1 MKRIL
6 SIFSVAALFV
16 FAACT
21 DKDYDL
27 SDVDTTARFTV
38 KDLVVPVNLDD
49 ITLDYVLDL
58 KDDSKVKKNG
68 NEYAVIEE
76 GTFSSNTITVNS
88 FTTPGST
95 TTVSDNITINPGSPA
110 PSRGNGVRR
119 DGRICLG
126 SADIPKKA
134 TEINASAHNVDASID
149 SIYKIGVELQI
160 KLEIQFTGLTNVID
174 SIDIEEVNIQFI
186 KGLTLTIEEDKGEY
200 DLNTGIIKIYD
211 AKTTREHKYDLT
223 INITGIDIAKDEK
236 INFSNG
242 NFDIHTTANVES
254 GRLALYFDQV
264 KTGITIADIP
274 TSAGYKLTATIGNGK
289 ITSFSGD
296 IRYDITGININP
308 IDLTNIPD
316 MLNQEGTNIELTN
329 PQIYLSLNNPLIQ
342 SGYNVYAQTGLR
354 LTGNAPYATAA
365 NAIKLN
371 KADNMFVLSP
381 QAPAKN
387 YQGFEN
393 AQHVEF
399 ANLGKVVSGTSVPKS
414 VSIDV
419 LSPQIPTQTIN
430 NFQLGT
436 TLPAVN
442 GKWLFYAPLD
452 LTDNSFIKYTKSWDD
467 WQDDD
472 LDGLTVEQ
480 ATVTCVMSS
489 DVPLDLD
496 VSFTLLGRQGKLS
509 GSTTIAPKAKDV
521 AINIPLSGTDVSQI
535 YGMTIDAKIKGSNQ
549 TLAPNQKI
557 EVKNLKAKVSGH
569 YDKKL

>member
-88 FTTPGST
+88 FTTAGST

-110 PSRGNGVRR
+110 PSRGKRVRP
-119 DGRICLG
+119 DAGTFLG
-126 SADIPKKA
+126 SADIPTKA
-134 TEINASAHNVDASID
+134 TDINASAHNVDASIV
-149 SIYKIGVELQI
+149 SIDKIGVELQI
-160 KLEIQFTGLTNVID
+160 KLAIQFTGLTNVIKQ
-174 SIDIEEVNIQFI
+174 IDIENLTIQFI
-186 KGLTLTIEEDKGEY
+186 KGLTLSIDKGEY
-200 DLNTGIIKIYD
+200 DPETGIITIGD
-211 AKTTREHKYDLT
+211 AQTTLEHKYDLT
-223 INITGIDIAKDEK
+223 INITAIDAEKAGIQ
-236 INFSNG
+236 FSNG
-242 NFDIHTTANVES
+242 NFNFSSTANVVS
-254 GRLALYFDQV
+254 GRLALYLDQV
-264 KTGITIADIP
+264 KTGISIADIP
-274 TSAGYKLTATIGNGK
+274 TTAGYNLTATIGNGK

-381 QAPAKN
+381 QAPDEN

-489 DVPLDLD
+489 GVPLDLD
-496 VSFTLLGRQGKLS
+496 VSFTLLGRKGKLS
-509 GSTTIAPKAKDV
+509 GSTTLAPKAQD
-521 AINIPLSGTDVSQI
+521 ATINIPLSGTDVSQI

-557 EVKNLKAKVSGH
+557 VVKNLKAKVSGY
-569 YDKKL
+569 YDKEL